1 MRNVYALQRT
11 RLGYVHRGALIKQPA
26 TEKPNMKPQNILAHK
41 GGISMDSL
49 EDFASLKDPIPMGPK
64 HYPTRHDWS
73 FNEVKEGLVP
83 QGWRIDWEQ
92 YVLHQDQDKNID
104 NAFMLLG
111 IGSTDMQGNDY
122 ERIIGARNSGTQ
134 HFSLQVGAGNRVFV
148 CDNMAFCAEF
158 VVGRKHTKNI
168 MRDVPILMGSAMADI
183 SNAFMSQDRRIELY
197 KGIELDRKGEHDI
210 MMECVRRGAVPPS
223 QLNHWIKEVDSP
235 SHEEFT
241 DSSAWS
247 FQNSFT
253 EVAKRWNFHTMQHR
267 TEVLTGVMD
276 RVLDIESEINP
287 EKNVDATIANM
298 EDAEVTGI
306 IV

>member
-1 MRNVYALQRT
+1 
-11 RLGYVHRGALIKQPA
+11 
-26 TEKPNMKPQNILAHK
+26 MKNIMAHS
-41 GGISMDSL
+41 GGIKVDSL
-49 EDFASLKDPIPMGPK
+49 ADFASLKDPKPMGPK

-73 FNEVKEGLVP
+73 FNEVIEGLVP
-83 QGWRIDWEQ
+83 QGWRIAWEQ

-134 HFSLQVGAGNRVFV
+134 HFSFQVGAGNRVFV
-148 CDNMAFCAEF
+148 CDNLAFSAEF

-183 SNAFMSQDRRIELY
+183 SDAFMSQDRRIDLY
-197 KGIELDRKGEHDI
+197 KGIGLDRKDQHNI

-223 QLNHWIKEVDSP
+223 QLKHWIGEVDSP
-235 SHEEFT
+235 AHEEFS
-241 DSSAWS
+241 DDSAWS

-253 EVAKRWNFHTMQHR
+253 ELAKRWNFPVMQHR
-267 TEVLTGVMD
+267 TQVLTGVMD
-276 RVLDIESEINP
+276 RVLDIEDELNP
-287 EKNVDATIANM
+287 NKNVVAATATM
-298 EDAEVTGI
+298 EDAEVTGH